1 MGVNVNDHMLHSMS
15 GEVTQF
21 LDGRAVSVPAWDD
34 PRPFTFRAPYGTA
47 DYGYMGHP
55 EAVTLGRFLP
65 GVRDAVVRFR
75 WFEDEAVEL
84 WGTFAR
90 LGLTDDTEIAGLGLS
105 PRRFLAEYIAP
116 DPGRTNLAIAAPEP
130 RPGAVWQV
138 RMDGSRGGE
147 PTRVTVEGHMVYAR
161 EVASGTGNLTAV
173 PAATGV
179 AELLAGR
186 ITRRGV
192 LAPEAAIDH
201 AEEFVR
207 DVAARTGVS
216 LFHTVTAGAGLAE
229 ACPAPRRGARHTARG
244 GAPRGAARG
253 RAPSRR
259 YRPVGPDRGR
269 VRLSAPAAGGRS
281 GPARRRSGRAD
292 VLGCGVGGAHRR
304 RVRRT
309 GDRVGAGVRAAAHL
323 RGLRLR
329 LGHRLRRVDDA
340 EPVRCVDPAGR
351 FADER
356 ARAHRGAAGV
366 SAAAAA
372 GQPAVGRG
380 RAPDGGGHPGRGLGG
395 AAGGVDR
402 QL

>member
-1 MGVNVNDHMLHSMS
+1 MSRVVVLGTGAVGGDVARELAALDPPPELIVADRDTAAATRLAEEIGAALRPVDVTDADSLAAAVAGAHVVFNSVGPFYRFGALVAHAAVAAGAHYVDICDEYDTAEALLADTALDAAARAAGLTVLTGMGSTPGMTNLAARWAAESLDRIDTVDVVIGVPYVVDMGVNVNDHMLHSMS

-84 WGTFAR
+84 WRTFAR

-105 PRRFLAEYIAP
+105 PRRFLAEYMAS
-116 DPGRTNLAIAAPEP
+116 DPGRKNLAISAPEP

-216 LFHTVTAGAGLAE
+216 LFHTVTAGADLAE
-229 ACPAPRRGARHTARG
+229 A
-244 GAPRGAARG
+244 
-253 RAPSRR
+253 
-259 YRPVGPDRGR
+259 
-269 VRLSAPAAGGRS
+269 
-281 GPARRRSGRAD
+281 
-292 VLGCGVGGAHRR
+292 
-304 RVRRT
+304 
-309 GDRVGAGVRAAAHL
+309 
-323 RGLRLR
+323 
-329 LGHRLRRVDDA
+329 
-340 EPVRCVDPAGR
+340 
-351 FADER
+351 
-356 ARAHRGAAGV
+356 
-366 SAAAAA
+366 
-372 GQPAVGRG
+372 
-380 RAPDGGGHPGRGLGG
+380 
-395 AAGGVDR
+395 
-402 QL
+402 